1 MYKLAKI
8 HMFLTSKHADLVTRW
23 ILGGAVGLVIGTIDH
38 RLRSSIRWDIT
49 FLYIY
54 MDLYIYISY
63 I

>member
-38 RLRSSIRWDIT
+38 RLRSSIRWGIT

-54 MDLYIYISY
+54 MDLYIYI
-63 I
+63 INI